1 MKLKSFKFPTFEEW
15 EKKECKVR
23 LELGAYCVEVRAFS
37 WGRDGT
43 TYMFAASLADR
54 NPLNIYTPQIFSRR
68 FEYVGDDGAF
78 KEWYNNT
85 VSEFNQF
92 FENLLRKTYIE
103 EE

>member
-43 TYMFAASLADR
+43 TYMFAASLVDR
-54 NPLNIYTPQIFSRR
+54 NPLNIYTSQIFCRR

-78 KEWYNNT
+78 KEWYDNT